1 MAKTSDKNLDIRR
14 SEWNY
19 SVFNLHMQGFAP
31 LVHEQFLT
39 PNDKCAASAE

>member
-1 MAKTSDKNLDIRR
+1 MPKTSDKNLALGR

-19 SVFNLHMQGFAP
+19 SVFNLHMPGFAS